1 LIATGDSFRPAYDT
15 PVRAVVLDEAGRPE
29 LAEVPKPEPGSGD
42 ALVQMEVALTNG
54 EALRGAFCGVDVATG
69 RRVVAAGLLWPY
81 AEYLLVPEAD
91 LLLAPPNLTADV
103 VALAVPLASCLEAIE
118 LGEIGPGQTL
128 AVKRRGT
135 VELLLSA
142 AARDAGAAIAL
153 GGDPELAAAFGAVPG
168 DRKGADI
175 VIDAEGARPPITKT
189 VRAALAFLASGAHPW
204 ERLITHR
211 VGLDELPELLAD
223 PPQDL
228 LTAAVYP

>member
-15 PVRAVVLDEAGRPE
+15 SVRAVVLDEAGRPE
-29 LAEVPKPEPGSGD
+29 LAEVPKPEPGPGD

-54 EALRGAFCGVDVATG
+54 EALRGAFCGVEVATG
-69 RRVVAAGLLWPY
+69 RRVVAAGLVWPY
-81 AEYLLVPEAD
+81 AEYLVVPEAD

-103 VALAVPLASCLEAIE
+103 VSLAVPLASGLEAIE
-118 LGEIGPGQTL
+118 LGGIEPGQTL
-128 AVKRRGT
+128 AVKRTGT
-135 VELLLSA
+135 LELLLSA
-142 AARDAGAAIAL
+142 SARDAGATIVV

-168 DRKGADI
+168 DRKGHI
-175 VIDAEGARPPITKT
+175 VIDAEGARPPTTKT

-211 VGLDELPELLAD
+211 VGLDELPDLLTD
-223 PPQDL
+223 PPEDL